1 MTHLLFVCDTFD
13 YDHYPVFVRK
23 NESVDTVY
31 KNYLQKDM
39 QRILKRSGHI
49 KNSFLYCFFLLQC
62 CHYSSNF
69 FLKAA
74 AAIEAFSPG
83 SDIMQALLEV

>member
-1 MTHLLFVCDTFD
+1 MSLGIETIKNWLNRADTDMTHMLVVCDTFD

-39 QRILKRSGHI
+39 QRVMEVYNLSMSIEEQLKERRS
-49 KNSFLYCFFLLQC
+49 F
-62 CHYSSNF
+62 NF
-69 FLKAA
+69 
-74 AAIEAFSPG
+74 
-83 SDIMQALLEV
+83 